1 MKVPALAF
9 SNFKFSRYILN
20 LTEEEFEE
28 AKDAVIAMWFGV
40 FELWEPLPSEVRMV
54 KRELVFSYLIMWY
67 LADMF
72 PLRLSQG
79 VMGTGG
85 MPLNSK
91 TIKSVN
97 LQFRKLQLPSSY
109 DALGT
114 NQFGVKAAEMIRNAP
129 EMMGVYGGALF

>member
-9 SNFKFSRYILN
+9 SNFKFSHYILD
-20 LTEEEFEE
+20 LKESEFEE

-40 FELWEPLPSEVRMV
+40 FELWTPLPSDIRMS

-67 LADMF
+67 LADMY
-72 PLRLSQG
+72 PLRLTDG

-97 LQFRKLQLPSSY
+97 LQFRKLQLPASY

-114 NQFGVKAAEMIRNAP
+114 NQFGVKAAEMIRFAP
-129 EMMGVYGGALF
+129 EMMGVYGGAY

>member
-9 SNFKFSRYILN
+9 TNFKFSRYILD

-28 AKDAVIAMWFGV
+28 AKDSVIAMWYGV
-40 FELWEPLPSEVRMV
+40 FELWEPLPDDVRMV
-54 KRELVFSYLIMWY
+54 KRELVFNYLIMWY

-97 LQFRKLQLPSSY
+97 LQFRKLNLPESY

-114 NQFGVKAAEMIRNAP
+114 NQFGVKAAEMIRYAP